1 MRKFIV
7 SLWLTV
13 LGLVLTIAPVLAETI
28 GPTPK

>member
-13 LGLVLTIAPVLAETI
+13 FGLALTMAPVLAETI

>member
-7 SLWLTV
+7 SVWLTV
-13 LGLVLTIAPVLAETI
+13 LGLALTMAPVLAETI

>member
-13 LGLVLTIAPVLAETI
+13 LGLALTIAPVLAETI